1 MALINK
7 NTKILVS
14 PPSFLRV
21 KEFFGNSGQ
30 LDSAINKWLEENEYE
45 YDFIDIKLASCQFR
59 DSQTKTTALVL
70 YKPKSRLYQNSTPQT
85 KECETK

>member
-1 MALINK
+1 MALINE
-7 NTKILVS
+7 NTKIIVS

-30 LDSAINKWLEENEYE
+30 LDSAINKWLEDNEDE
-45 YDFIDIKLASCQFR
+45 YDFVDIKLASCQYR
-59 DSQTKTTALVL
+59 DCQTKTTALVL
-70 YKPKSRLYQNSTPQT
+70 YTPKIRHYQNSTPQT